1 MKYWYHNSGDKAS
14 FYHEPINWHKLISL
28 FDGCASVIIEHFIGT
43 DPKEQTIYKSWHGS
57 SLEFMALPGKLKLY
71 ELTEMIERLE
81 MYPYEYIL
89 NIEEVRIQ
97 RSIIEG
103 AVFTGKPEK
112 IRTLID
118 KLAISPAI
126 INKPT
131 NGELIA
137 IDETGI
143 VLSEGTYLNC
153 AAVLDYIYNDIMT
166 KENSGYHEFMESL
179 ESANIIK
186 E

>member
-71 ELTEMIERLE
+71 ELTEMIDRLE

-89 NIEEVRIQ
+89 HIEGVRIQ

-103 AVFTGKPEK
+103 AVCTGDPE
-112 IRTLID
+112 IIQLLID
-118 KLAISPAI
+118 KLEIPEVIKKASI
-126 INKPT
+126 
-131 NGELIA
+131 NGELAEHRESGNIKLLA
-137 IDETGI
+137 TFETS
-143 VLSEGTYLNC
+143 VSLLE
-153 AAVLDYIYNDIMT
+153 YIYYELMA
-166 KENSGYHEFMESL
+166 KECPGYHEFMDSL
-179 ESANIIK
+179 ESAIPI
-186 E
+186 